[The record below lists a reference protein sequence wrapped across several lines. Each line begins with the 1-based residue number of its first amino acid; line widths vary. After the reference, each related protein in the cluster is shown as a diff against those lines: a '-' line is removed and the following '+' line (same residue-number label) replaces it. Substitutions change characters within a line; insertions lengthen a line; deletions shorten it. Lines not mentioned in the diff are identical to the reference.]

1 MTKPAAPKKRV
12 DGRQARGERARAAL
26 IEATLDVIERE
37 GVGKVTHRNVTRVA
51 GLPSTS
57 AAYHF
62 ASINDLL
69 EAALLHADEQSHLA
83 LVEVSAADDPVHA
96 LADWLVT
103 DFETDR
109 SRCIAEFELFLYA
122 ARTPA
127 LRPAARRWM
136 TDLATLVGSWTDD
149 PRTIVTMCA
158 YVDGLI
164 LQALVTGEAPQVD
177 ELTSTLRQLAAT
189 SGDNEPEN

>member
-1 MTKPAAPKKRV
+1 MKAVAAKTRV

-37 GVGKVTHRNVTRVA
+37 GVGRVTHRNVTRVA
-51 GLPSTS
+51 GVPSTS

-83 LVEVSAADDPVHA
+83 LVRISGADDPVHA

-127 LRPAARRWM
+127 LQPAARRWM
-136 TDLATLVGSWTDD
+136 TDLAALVGSWTDD
-149 PRTIVTMCA
+149 PAAVVTTCA

-164 LQALVTGEAPQVD
+164 LHALVTGEAPHVD
-177 ELTSTLRQLAAT
+177 QLAGTIRRLAA
-189 SGDNEPEN
+189 SGVSTDPAS